1 MRVIISQKNIVLG
14 YPIVQGNSIYQLCC
28 NLGDIILTFPEI
40 GWAVSGPAGLL
51 KITKIVNLLVV

>member
-1 MRVIISQKNIVLG
+1 MVIISQKNIVLG
-14 YPIVQGNSIYQLCC
+14 YPIVQGNNIYQLCY

-40 GWAVSGPAGLL
+40 GWAVSDPAGLL